1 MKIIQQIVEANG
13 GLHEGLYL
21 RVENPPWMTLVIE
34 HIGVGP
40 RGLPMLSVAHYYEQ
54 SGDAMRDPDV
64 EAEIATDGLD
74 GWRFLPVSYRQ
85 DGLGL
90 LQTAVW
96 QNDETGQV
104 LLKPVLVEDLNG
116 FLRTWNRN
124 LSEQGFGK
132 ATVEVL
138 G

>member
-21 RVENPPWMTLVIE
+21 RVENPPYMTLVIE
-34 HIGVGP
+34 SIGTGP
-40 RGLPMLSVAHYYEQ
+40 RGLPMLSVAHYYTQE
-54 SGDAMRDPDV
+54 GDAMRDPDV
-64 EAEIATDGLD
+64 EVEVVTDGLQ

-85 DGLGL
+85 DGLGMF
-90 LQTAVW
+90 QEAVW
-96 QNDETGQV
+96 QDDDGRV
-104 LLKPVLVEDLNG
+104 LLKPGLVRSISS
-116 FLRTWNRN
+116 FLRTWNNN
-124 LSEQGFGK
+124 LREQGFGK